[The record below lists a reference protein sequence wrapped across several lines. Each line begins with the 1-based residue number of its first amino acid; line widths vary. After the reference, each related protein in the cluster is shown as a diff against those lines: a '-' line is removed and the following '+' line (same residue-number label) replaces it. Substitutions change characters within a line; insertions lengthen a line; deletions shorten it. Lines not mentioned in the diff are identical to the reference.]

1 MKNPKVS
8 VIIPTYNRENLIK
21 RSINSLL
28 SQTNQDFEIIIADD
42 ASTDNT
48 AEVIKSFQSD
58 KIRYFRLEENSGQC
72 VSRNRAI
79 QMARGEYIGFLDSDD
94 EWLPEKIEKQLSVFE
109 TSDDPKLG
117 AVYCGFIEKDEIKN
131 QTNIIN
137 RDNLRGDIYKSLLQ
151 GFCPS
156 TPTMFLVKKKALEKV
171 KGFDENLPTF
181 VDYDL
186 WLRIAKE
193 GFTFDFVNEPL
204 IVKYE
209 HAGAQIAKDPA
220 KRIEGLQLFLDKWG
234 QEILSNAGEK
244 AYKGFRRNKMEVLVK
259 SVLENPGNNYRKEMI
274 KSLSL
279 LYEARS
285 RKLKFYIK
293 AIKIYVLGKS

>member
-8 VIIPTYNRENLIK
+8 VIIPTFNREKLII

-28 SQTNQDFEIIIADD
+28 NQTNQDYEIIIADD

-48 AEVIKSFQSD
+48 AEVIKSLKND
-58 KIRYFRLEENSGQC
+58 KIRYFRLEKNSGQC
-72 VSRNRAI
+72 VTRNKAI
-79 QMARGEYIGFLDSDD
+79 KIAKGEYIGFLDSDD
-94 EWLPEKIEKQLSVFE
+94 EWLPEKIEKQLAVFE
-109 TSDDPKLG
+109 TSIDPDLG

-131 QTNIIN
+131 QTSIIN
-137 RDNLRGDIYKSLLQ
+137 RDNLKGNIYGSLLR

-171 KGFDENLPTF
+171 NGFDENLPTF

-193 GFTFDFVNEPL
+193 GFTFDYVNEPL

-209 HAGAQIAKDPA
+209 HAGAQIAKDPS
-220 KRIEGLQLFLDKWG
+220 KRKKGLELFLEKWG
-234 QEILSNAGEK
+234 HEILKNAGK
-244 AYKGFRRNKMEVLVK
+244 KGYNRFRRNKIEVLVK
-259 SVLENPGNNYRKEMI
+259 SVLENPGENYRKNMI
-274 KSLSL
+274 KSIGL
-279 LYEARS
+279 LYQARS
-285 RKLKFYIK
+285 WKIKFYLK
-293 AIKIYVLGKS
+293 AIVIYALGEL